1 MKSTK
6 RERFSTIQRWNFTLI
21 ELLIVVAI
29 IAILAGMLLP
39 ALTKARER
47 ATMTSCISNQ
57 KQLGLA
63 IASYENTYGWAPRWF
78 LGDTNGPQRSWY
90 GLLYLGGEL
99 KPDGGKD
106 PVLGGD
112 GVNSQNCSILRCNES
127 MRIANSTSLI
137 RCYGGN
143 LVAVKYGLN
152 PNATVWNEGYDK
164 FYRTDRNYPKTTTI
178 SSAVRLFEGSNFYLW
193 SLPAVNEIQA
203 QFKVFTSNGNF
214 YFPHIS
220 FSEQTV
226 LYWDGHVGSLKY
238 TYFLS
243 NLNQVKIGIRKSL

>member
-47 ATMTSCISNQ
+47 AVMMSCLSNQ

-63 IASYENTYGWAPRWF
+63 IASYENTYGWAPRWYVD
-78 LGDTNGPQRSWY
+78 DTTGPQRSWY

-99 KPDGGKD
+99 KPDGGK
-106 PVLGGD
+106 PLYPSGD
-112 GVNSQNCSILRCNES
+112 GVNSLNCSILRCNETT
-127 MRIANSTSLI
+127 RIANSSSLI

-143 LVAVKYGLN
+143 LRAVKYGVN
-152 PNATVWNEGYDK
+152 PNATGTYKGYDE
-164 FYRTDRNYPKTTTI
+164 FYRTDRHCPKTTTI
-178 SSAVRLFEGSNFYLW
+178 SSAVRLFESANFYAYL
-193 SLPAVNEIQA
+193 LPEANEIQA
-203 QFKVFTSNGNF
+203 KFKIFTSNNYF
-214 YFPHIS
+214 LFPHIS

-226 LYWDGHVGSLKY
+226 LYWDGHAGSLKY

-243 NLNQVKIGIRKSL
+243 NLNQLKIGIRNNL